1 MSQKAAV
8 VEHFDRFAADDR
20 WSSLYDE
27 IRDPLAAHSF
37 LMRKRRVEE
46 LSEPLVGPG
55 SRVLDVGCGTGL
67 SAPFYIEKGCY
78 YQGVDIAEKM
88 IEQARAK
95 VCGRDLCV
103 PRPSEASAGRGGPAH
118 RGTEGQ
124 AAFAIGDVEAGLAFP
139 DGHFDLVIGLGLL
152 EFLDRL
158 DAALDEMVRLTRPGG
173 SLVLTVPNRNC
184 VNYFTTRALG
194 PIVSSA
200 WWLVK
205 RLLRRPVEK
214 HSVYHRRFTA
224 ARLAQWLAARGCAK
238 TGQAYYNV
246 EVLFYP
252 LHRIC
257 PKLAYAIKRRVERR
271 HGGPMR
277 VFATGYIIRCRKG
290 RDA

>member
-88 IEQARAK
+88 VEQARAK
-95 VCGRDLCV
+95 VRC
-103 PRPSEASAGRGGPAH
+103 E
-118 RGTEGQ
+118 Q
-124 AAFAIGDVEAGLAFP
+124 AAFAVGDVEAGLAFP

-152 EFLDRL
+152 EYLDRL

-271 HGGPMR
+271 HGGWMH
-277 VFATGYIIRCRKG
+277 VFATGYIIRCRK
-290 RDA
+290 RHDA